1 VAAKK
6 HKNPTFSDNVREKA
20 LQYTITAFGLVA
32 GLAWNDAVAALI
44 QSLFPIAKDTVFAKF
59 IYAIIITAIVV
70 VVSIYLVQPLE
81 KKEVDTGK
89 RS

>member
-1 VAAKK
+1 MVSKK
-6 HKNPTFSDNVREKA
+6 QKTPTFSENVREKT

-44 QSLFPIAKDTVFAKF
+44 QALFPIAKDTVLAKF
-59 IYAIIITAIVV
+59 IYAIIITGIVV
-70 VVSIYLVQPLE
+70 IVGIYLVQPLE
-81 KKEVDTGK
+81 KRDDDMKS